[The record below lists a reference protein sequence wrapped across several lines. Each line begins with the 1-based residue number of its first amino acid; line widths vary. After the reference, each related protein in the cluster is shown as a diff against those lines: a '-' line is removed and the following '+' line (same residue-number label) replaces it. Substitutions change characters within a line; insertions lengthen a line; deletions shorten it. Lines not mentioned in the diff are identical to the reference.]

1 MTKIPTKWIPNSG
14 IGYVL
19 PQNGLYLQDNLGNL
33 IVTNLSQ
40 NIVPNPFY
48 VIGKYAT
55 SWSQVG

>member
-1 MTKIPTKWIPNSG
+1 MTKIPTQWFPSAG

-19 PQNGLYLQDNLGNL
+19 PQTGLYFQDNLGNS

-40 NIVPNPFY
+40 NIIPNAVY